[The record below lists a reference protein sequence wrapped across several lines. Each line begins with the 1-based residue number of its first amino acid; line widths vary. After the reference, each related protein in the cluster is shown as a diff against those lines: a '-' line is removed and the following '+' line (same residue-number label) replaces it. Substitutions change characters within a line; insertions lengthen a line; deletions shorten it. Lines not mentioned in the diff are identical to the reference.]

1 MRHRYYQAVAIVLG
15 LASARPG
22 VCTVIEITAKFNGAE
37 SSAAFIDTTPTLPC
51 LGDACADPRVRLVGT
66 GLTVNQHLAGD
77 ATDGLASLG
86 MSIPASPRRITVSDG
101 RNSFDVN
108 FRITAQGFVLAGSG
122 VTREIFVDDGMARP
136 RGGCHASITPSSGT
150 LTGLW
155 ATTGER
161 TMCNAT
167 VKAGVAVDVRQQVS
181 LAYQL
186 GLPSPLKIPS
196 GVYTGEVRYAVGA
209 GQDFDFAGGTAS
221 ESEVVFRLNL
231 SVTHELR
238 IDFGHGPGG
247 ALVEVELAPVGGWSA
262 WPRGRVPAS
271 VQADVPFQLSLSGP
285 TRMYL
290 RCQEIARCL
299 MQSTAGD
306 TVTLA
311 ISASIP
317 GAVVAAGEQT
327 MEKTTLPIGEAQ
339 ALTLIPAG
347 TPLRSQASVLHAAT
361 QGALRAGT
369 LYEGE
374 AVLVLD
380 AD

>member
-1 MRHRYYQAVAIVLG
+1 MKHCYYQATALILVL
-15 LASARPG
+15 AYAKPG
-22 VCTVIEITAKFNGAE
+22 ICKVIEVTAAFNGSD
-37 SSAAFIDTTPTLPC
+37 SSAAFVDTTPTLPC
-51 LGDACADPRVRLVGT
+51 FGGACADPRVRLVDT
-66 GLTVNQHLAGD
+66 GLIVNQHLDGD
-77 ATDGLASLG
+77 ATDGQASLG
-86 MSIPASPRRITVSDG
+86 MSIPATSRRITVSDG

-108 FRITAQGFVLAGSG
+108 FRVTAQGFVLSGNG
-122 VTREIFVDDGMARP
+122 VTREIFIDDGMARP
-136 RGGCHASITPSSGT
+136 RGNCHASITPTSGT
-150 LTGLW
+150 LTGVW
-155 ATTGER
+155 AATGER
-161 TMCNAT
+161 TMCHVA
-167 VKAGVAVDVRQQVS
+167 VKAGVVVDVRQQVS

-196 GVYTGEVRYAVGA
+196 GVYTGEVRYAVGV
-209 GQDFDFAGGTAS
+209 GQDLDFADGAAS
-221 ESEVVFRLNL
+221 ESEVVFRLAL

-238 IDFGHGPGG
+238 VDFGHGPSG
-247 ALVEVELAPVGGWSA
+247 APVEVELAPAGGWSA

-271 VQADVPFQLSLSGP
+271 VQADVPFQISLSGP

-290 RCQEIARCL
+290 RCQEAARCP
-299 MQSTAGD
+299 MRSAAGD

-327 MEKTTLPIGEAQ
+327 VAKTTLPIGEAQ
-339 ALTLIPAG
+339 ALTLVPAG
-347 TPLRSQASVLHAAT
+347 TPLRSQASVLHATT

>member
-1 MRHRYYQAVAIVLG
+1 MKHRFRQTMAIIVG
-15 LASARPG
+15 MACAEPGAS
-22 VCTVIEITAKFNGAE
+22 TVIEVTANFNSAQ
-37 SSAAFIDTTPTLPC
+37 SSAAFVDTTPALPC
-51 LGDACADPRVRLVGT
+51 FGGACADPRVRLVDT
-66 GLTVNQHLAGD
+66 GVIVNQHLGGD
-77 ATDGLASLG
+77 ATDSQASLG
-86 MSIPASPRRITVSDG
+86 MSIPATQKRVTVSDG
-101 RNSFDVN
+101 RNSFDVY
-108 FRITAQGFVLAGSG
+108 FRITAQGFALAGSG
-122 VTREIFVDDGMARP
+122 VTREIFIDDGMARP
-136 RGGCHASITPSSGT
+136 RGDCHASVTPTSGT
-150 LTGLW
+150 LTGVW
-155 ATTGER
+155 AATGER
-161 TMCNAT
+161 TMCHAT

-196 GVYTGEVRYAVGA
+196 GVYTGEVRYAVGM
-209 GQDFDFAGGTAS
+209 GQDLDFAGGTTS

-231 SVTHELR
+231 GVTHELR
-238 IDFGHGPGG
+238 VDFGHGPGG
-247 ALVEVELAPVGGWSA
+247 APIEVELVPAGGWSA

-290 RCQEIARCL
+290 RCQDTARCT
-299 MQSTAGD
+299 MRSAAGD

-317 GAVVAAGEQT
+317 GAVTAAGEQAMART
-327 MEKTTLPIGEAQ
+327 SLPIGEAQ
-339 ALTLIPAG
+339 ALTIIPSG
-347 TPLRSQASVLHAAT
+347 TPLRSQVSVLHAAT

-380 AD
+380 AN

>member
-1 MRHRYYQAVAIVLG
+1 MKHRYGQAMAVLLG
-15 LASARPG
+15 MACAEPGAGAVIDVTANFNSAQG
-22 VCTVIEITAKFNGAE
+22 
-37 SSAAFIDTTPTLPC
+37 SAAFVDTTPTLPC
-51 LGDACADPRVRLVGT
+51 LGSACADPRVRLVDT
-66 GLTVNQHLAGD
+66 GLIVNQHLAGD
-77 ATDGLASLG
+77 ATDGQASLG
-86 MSIPASPRRITVSDG
+86 MSIPATPRRIIVSDG
-101 RNSFDVN
+101 RNSFEVN
-108 FRITAQGFVLAGSG
+108 FRVTAQGFALTGSG
-122 VTREIFVDDGMARP
+122 VTREIFIDDGMALP
-136 RGGCHASITPSSGT
+136 RGDCHASITPASGT
-150 LTGLW
+150 LTGIW

-161 TMCNAT
+161 TMCHAT
-167 VKAGVAVDVRQQVS
+167 VKTGVAVDVRQQVS

-196 GVYTGEVRYAVGA
+196 GVYTGEIRYAVGA
-209 GQDFDFAGGTAS
+209 GQDLDFAGGTAS

-231 SVTHELR
+231 RVTHELR
-238 IDFGHGPGG
+238 VDFGHGRSG
-247 ALVEVELAPVGGWSA
+247 APIEVELVPAGGWSA

-290 RCQEIARCL
+290 RCKEPTRCPL
-299 MQSTAGD
+299 RSAAGD
-306 TVTLA
+306 TVALA

-317 GAVVAAGEQT
+317 GTVTAAGEQAVA
-327 MEKTTLPIGEAQ
+327 KTALPIGEAQ
-339 ALTLIPAG
+339 ALTIIPSGEA
-347 TPLRSQASVLHAAT
+347 LRSQASVLHATT